1 MPVYPPQPQE
11 SSNAII
17 ALVLAITA
25 WVVCPIVPAIVALVF
40 AAKAD
45 REIRTSGGAI
55 TGSGMST
62 AAKVVAWINIGIFAA
77 VILMGVAFFVL
88 AISLG
93 VMEAG
98 MQSFGTMS
106 T

>member
-1 MPVYPPQPQE
+1 
-11 SSNAII
+11 
-17 ALVLAITA
+17 
-25 WVVCPIVPAIVALVF
+25 
-40 AAKAD
+40 
-45 REIRTSGGAI
+45 
-55 TGSGMST
+55 MST